1 MILTKKLT
9 SRTLIPALC
18 SLLCLALC
26 SCGEKKKEDT
36 VESKAKAEQESI
48 THDSVYEELTSNL
61 EEMSG
66 VLANIND
73 LESAKTAIPALSKLG
88 FKIKMIKTDLEKLG
102 PASKDLADKLE
113 KEYGPKMEEVKSK
126 IGQTMEDLKS
136 SHPDAFGIIDK
147 VMKTIM
153 E

>member
-9 SRTLIPALC
+9 SRTLISA
-18 SLLCLALC
+18 LCLAIC

-48 THDSVYEELTSNL
+48 THDSVYKELTSNL

-66 VLANIND
+66 VLATIKD
-73 LESAKTAIPALSKLG
+73 FESAKAAIPALSKLG
-88 FKIKMIKTDLEKLG
+88 FKIQMIKTDLEKLG
-102 PASKDLADKLE
+102 PASKDIAAKLE
-113 KEYGPKMEEVKSK
+113 KEYGPKMKEVQSK
-126 IGQTMEDLKS
+126 ISETMKGLET
-136 SHPDAFGIIDK
+136 SHPEAYGILDK
-147 VMKTIM
+147 VMKSII

>member
-9 SRTLIPALC
+9 SRTLISA
-18 SLLCLALC
+18 LCLAIC

-48 THDSVYEELTSNL
+48 THDSVYKELTSNL

-66 VLANIND
+66 VLATIKD
-73 LESAKTAIPALSKLG
+73 FESAKAAIPALSKLG
-88 FKIKMIKTDLEKLG
+88 FKIQMIKTDLEKLG
-102 PASKDLADKLE
+102 PASKDIAAKLE
-113 KEYGPKMEEVKSK
+113 KEYGPKMKKVQSK
-126 IGQTMEDLKS
+126 ISETMKGLET
-136 SHPDAFGIIDK
+136 SHPEAYGILDK
-147 VMKTIM
+147 VMKSII